1 MLELTDPHDDWQ
13 AFENAVRS
21 TCFKGHDTSDYNRCK
36 LANSTRFGMIAYGI
50 VARDAKLT
58 DSRRKL
64 IAMNDDQPI
73 HYQRLAKHILLNLH
87 RSTVVSCAR
96 GMAAA
101 GKLSHSTP
109 CATGLA
115 ARRVHC
121 TALADVR
128 AWCAFG
134 LPRRAYRWDSK
145 ITLS

>member
-1 MLELTDPHDDWQ
+1 MLELADPHDDWQ

-58 DSRRKL
+58 DPRRKL

-96 GMAAA
+96 GIAAA

-109 CATGLA
+109 CATDWRHAGCITRRWRTSEHGAPLA
-115 ARRVHC
+115 CQGGRIVGTRR
-121 TALADVR
+121 
-128 AWCAFG
+128 
-134 LPRRAYRWDSK
+134 
-145 ITLS
+145 